1 MLESVKEA
9 IYGEM
14 KASSHRVKPA
24 EDKVSRIAFFY
35 PFPRLKAL
43 AFTHGDE
50 RRAADRREIISTS
63 VLSKKN

>member
-1 MLESVKEA
+1 MLGSVNDA

-14 KASSHRVKPA
+14 KASSRRVKRA

-63 VLSKKN
+63 VLFKKN

>member
-1 MLESVKEA
+1 
-9 IYGEM
+9 M
-14 KASSHRVKPA
+14 KASSRRVKRA